1 MRTLLSRK
9 AFAQSIASV
18 MADRQALAEI
28 HAEMPVPPDVT
39 SWLASLAVLKNVPFS
54 YLVPHESMLPTES
67 IRFFAV
73 DTSWINA
80 LLQGACSIGR
90 ASSAGA
96 AQESV
101 LSAKLLQA
109 GNANPVVTGFLLR
122 SGVVQ
127 GWPALE
133 VSAYDKDGT
142 ELGNP
147 PLRME
152 RLAPNVL
159 LYLVAGTINRV
170 AIHEPA
176 EGVHFGVAET
186 GNTVNLRY
194 ITVPPDITRQPNPQP
209 GDEIKDNDSARTGK
223 KSVVTI
229 GTRGAA
235 GTPGERVL
243 QIAKLAKAM
252 QQQLSD
258 IGANSKADGDARP
271 FTSAEFAVQM
281 IEVVPLVNFNNK
293 SS

>member
-1 MRTLLSRK
+1 MKTLLSRK
-9 AFAQSIASV
+9 AFAKSIASV

-28 HAEMPVPPDVT
+28 HAEIPLPTDVV
-39 SWLASLAVLKNVPFS
+39 SWLAGLAVLKNVPFS
-54 YLVPHESMLPTES
+54 YLVPHESMLPEES

-90 ASSAGA
+90 ASSSGA

-122 SGVVQ
+122 SGVVR
-127 GWPALE
+127 GWPGLE
-133 VSAYDKDGT
+133 VSAYGKSDN
-142 ELGNP
+142 ELGP
-147 PLRME
+147 ALRME

-159 LYLVAGTINRV
+159 LYLVAGTIDRV

-176 EGVHFGVAET
+176 EGVHFGVAAT

-194 ITVPPDITRQPNPQP
+194 ITVPPDITRQPKPQP
-209 GDEIKDNDSARTGK
+209 GDEIRDNDSARIGK

-229 GTRGAA
+229 DTRGAA

-243 QIAKLAKAM
+243 QVAKLTKAM

-258 IGANSKADGDARP
+258 IGANNNAEGNARL

-281 IEVVPLVNFNNK
+281 IEVVPLVNFKNK